1 MLKKIKLN
9 TQTKRIILIL
19 FIMFLIGIIGGSFAA
34 RYMTNNQG
42 LNLTDYIINDL
53 YTSNEYDT
61 QNISSTDRLIAY
73 ILNDFKTYAVTAL
86 FALTILAVPYCMILC
101 AYKGFIIGF
110 TSAFLIKMTS
120 AKGVLFILLA
130 VMPQNIIRIILLI
143 FCSVFVIKYALQKKE
158 FSTENRKKN
167 AYKLIMIIMLAACAN
182 ISTNLIEAFIT
193 PHLMKLFSLYLI

>member
-1 MLKKIKLN
+1 MLKNIKLN
-9 TQTKRIILIL
+9 TQTKRIVLVL

-34 RYMTNNQG
+34 RYMTNDQG

-53 YTSNEYDT
+53 YTSNQYDT
-61 QNISSTDRLIAY
+61 QNISGTDRLIAY

-101 AYKGFIIGF
+101 TYKGFIIGF

-120 AKGVLFILLA
+120 SKGILFILLA

-143 FCSVFVIKYALQKKE
+143 FCCVFVIKYALQKKE
-158 FSTENRKKN
+158 FSPENRKKN
-167 AYKLIMIIMLAACAN
+167 AYKLITIIMLTVCAN

-193 PHLMKLFSLYLI
+193 PALMKLFSLYII